1 MNVAL
6 VPNGIANKYRTTMKK
21 LSQILTDLEQGK
33 ISSDHA
39 EKQVLDL
46 FAVSGS
52 FPSDNEIETAAL
64 NYRDK
69 SDDENTNED
78 TMQIEVHWYD
88 KQEAF
93 TAGVK
98 WFIENYR

>member
-1 MNVAL
+1 MNENTKIQE
-6 VPNGIANKYRTTMKK
+6 PQGNG
-21 LSQILTDLEQGK
+21 
-33 ISSDHA
+33 
-39 EKQVLDL
+39 VLPC
-46 FAVSGS
+46 VSGS

>member
-1 MNVAL
+1 MVCKKNIVTIMNKE
-6 VPNGIANKYRTTMKK
+6 IRK
-21 LSQILTDLEQGK
+21 ILYDNFGYGNADKAVKEL
-33 ISSDHA
+33 
-39 EKQVLDL
+39 LDL
-46 FAVSGS
+46 FSVNGS

-69 SDDENTNED
+69 SDNENTNED
-78 TMQIEVHWYD
+78 TMLIEVNWYD

-98 WFIENYR
+98 WFIKNYR